1 MDVCAVDDES
11 PLMCRETRLGRL
23 ERECNEILL
32 SEMDEVRV
40 REVRYCEGDAE
51 IEGDSKDRGIW

>member
-1 MDVCAVDDES
+1 
-11 PLMCRETRLGRL
+11 
-23 ERECNEILL
+23 
-32 SEMDEVRV
+32 VRV